1 MLTPYS
7 FISELYRTP
16 IWEMEEG
23 ALFYYRDVILASL
36 NKTSVIQTEFEKRS
50 DHPRLLIF
58 GAGRLEHEERLLIT
72 ESAAYYKDKDFKE
85 DDQVINLIPLTGPI
99 TKGGAV
105 CSYGTREL
113 ADRFTYAEGLSHVV
127 GHLVVFNTPGGSANA
142 NDLNELFANA
152 KKPVVG
158 LMRGDTASKGVHMA
172 SFIPYVFAER
182 NDIEIGSVGTYAAF
196 SGKQHEALY
205 RGEKYVEVYASQST
219 EKNLE
224 YREAIQNANYK
235 PLQEMLDKHS
245 ETFASNVRRRWPNV
259 KDERLHGKMYPAG
272 EVVGE
277 LVDGI
282 KSYAEAIEFIF
293 EKAGVKRLQKGTPT
307 PVGMVA
313 SHQDDEVENHQEVVE
328 EKINTN
334 PQTPKAKMDIAQLQA
349 ILGKE
354 TTAEVDEQ
362 GQVVMTQELSDR
374 VIAAALAE
382 RQAAATA
389 RQQAATLA
397 QEVIQQKAEL
407 EELSKETR
415 PLVSGVPQTD
425 GATENETI
433 VTGSILDGVN
443 NPAERLKIVKSFAQ
457 ENGIF

>member
-1 MLTPYS
+1 
-7 FISELYRTP
+7 
-16 IWEMEEG
+16 MEEG
-23 ALFYYRDVILASL
+23 ALFYYRDVILASI

-50 DHPRLLIF
+50 DHPRLLVF
-58 GAGRLEHEERLLIT
+58 NAGSLEPEERLLIT
-72 ESAAYYKDKDFKE
+72 ESVNWYNDKDFNE
-85 DDQVINLIPLTGPI
+85 DDQVINVIPLTGPI
-99 TKGGAV
+99 TKGGAI

-113 ADRFTYAEGLSHVV
+113 ADKFTYAEGLSHVI

-152 KKPVVG
+152 TKPVVG
-158 LMRGDTASKGVHMA
+158 LMRGDTASKGVHIA

-196 SGKQHEALY
+196 SGTKHESIY
-205 RGEKYVEVYASQST
+205 KGEKYVEVYASQST

-224 YREAIQNANYK
+224 YREAIQNDNYK

-245 ETFASNVRRRWPNV
+245 EAFASNVRSRWPNV

-307 PVGMVA
+307 PIGMVTA
-313 SHQDDEVENHQEVVE
+313 YEEVEKEEVVVE
-328 EKINTN
+328 TINTN
-334 PQTPKAKMDIAQLQA
+334 PQKPKAKMDIAQLQA
-349 ILGKE
+349 ILGQE

-374 VIAAALAE
+374 VVAAALASAQE
-382 RQAAATA
+382 AATS

-397 QEVIQQKAEL
+397 QTVFQQKAEL
-407 EELSKETR
+407 DELSKETR
-415 PLVSGVPQTD
+415 PLFPGAAQTD
-425 GATENETI
+425 GALETETI
-433 VTGSILDGVN
+433 VTGSILAGVI
-443 NPAERLKIVKSFAQ
+443 NPVERMRLVKSFAQ
-457 ENGIF
+457 ENGIFNA